1 MPRVSEDIYMSR
13 VAAQMLHG
21 GGSRWNSG
29 NRWFDKTLQVS
40 ADLKRFWIDESELL
54 PETERGQ
61 AIQDTF
67 CRKASLALSGETE
80 EISCRSWQ
88 CEILQFPL
96 LSTQLASGT
105 LHFFYCLCPRL
116 LSVAVLCVPCK
127 SIFCLR
133 WTMPCLLGGSPN
145 IGRSVSFIFPRLV
158 TFPVS
163 ARSCPGFF
171 LLLFPLPPQ
180 HQLPSHSI
188 LLVNS
193 PFNQEHSWAAAI
205 CASPL
210 LVHLSWLTDQS
221 CGSLKDCH
229 LCWGLH
235 VFRYFVPIW
244 NSSLMG

>member
-80 EISCRSWQ
+80 EISCGSWQ

-171 LLLFPLPPQ
+171 LLLFPLPP
-180 HQLPSHSI
+180 PSISCHPTASFWSI
-188 LLVNS
+188 LRSIKNIHE
-193 PFNQEHSWAAAI
+193 Q
-205 CASPL
+205 L
-210 LVHLSWLTDQS
+210 LFELPP
-221 CGSLKDCH
+221 
-229 LCWGLH
+229 
-235 VFRYFVPIW
+235 Y
-244 NSSLMG
+244 